1 MQYLNI
7 GTEGRWTTLK
17 NIRCVT
23 SIYNFFLLFYKI
35 CIGKILSTERIYI
48 IDDEP
53 SIAKLL
59 ELWVGQRWG
68 YSVETFNN
76 GKTFLERFA
85 EPPDLVLL
93 DLMLPDISGI
103 DLLKE
108 IKQRTPEVPVIILS
122 AQESIEVALKTLKL
136 GAADYFSKPIDFPKL
151 ELAIKNSLK
160 LAALSREV
168 ENLQESVGTRLYF
181 DNIVSQSGEMQD
193 VFRLVNKVI
202 HIDIC
207 VLILGESGT
216 GKELIARAIHYN
228 SNRRE
233 GPFVVVN
240 CASIPHDL
248 LESELFGHE
257 RGAFTGAIQRRI
269 GKFEQANGGTIFLD
283 EIGELDQSLQ
293 SKILRVIQ
301 EKQFDRVGGNETLTT
316 DARLIFA
323 THRDLWEEVKQKV
336 FREDL
341 YFRIST
347 FPIMLPPLRQRK
359 SDILLLADHFLK
371 KFGEELNKPNIQ
383 FSRKALDLLYSY
395 PWPGNVRELEN
406 VIQRGLVLTEGRTFT
421 DRELPVFI
429 QSYGSA
435 ETDIKRNSIFLESQE
450 SIISFEKIKENA
462 VRHALKNTNGNIAE
476 AAQKLKIGRAT
487 LYRLIEKYKIII

>member
-1 MQYLNI
+1 M
-7 GTEGRWTTLK
+7 
-17 NIRCVT
+17 
-23 SIYNFFLLFYKI
+23 SA
-35 CIGKILSTERIYI
+35 ERIYI
-48 IDDEP
+48 VDDEP
-53 SIAKLL
+53 TIAKLL
-59 ELWVGQRWG
+59 ELWVAQRWG
-68 YSVETFNN
+68 YTAEVFPN
-76 GKTFLERFA
+76 GKSFLDRFT

-103 DLLKE
+103 DILKE
-108 IKQRTPEVPVIILS
+108 IKKRNPEIPVIILS
-122 AQESIEVALKTLKL
+122 AQESIEVALQTLKL

-151 ELAIKNSLK
+151 EFAIINSLK

-168 ENLQESVGTRLYF
+168 KNLHESVETRLHF
-181 DNIVSQSGEMQD
+181 DYIVSQSGEMLD
-193 VFRLVNKVI
+193 VFKLVNKVTQ
-202 HIDIC
+202 IDIC

-228 SNRRE
+228 SNRRN

-293 SKILRVIQ
+293 AKILRVIQ
-301 EKQFDRVGGNETLTT
+301 EKQFDRVGGSETLST

-323 THRDLWEEVKQKV
+323 THRDLWEEVKRKV

-341 YFRIST
+341 YYRISA

-371 KFGEELNKPNIQ
+371 KLGEELGKPNIQ
-383 FSRKALDLLYSY
+383 FSRKALDLLFNY

-406 VIQRGLVLTEGRTFT
+406 VIQRGLVLTEAQILTEH
-421 DRELPVFI
+421 ELPIFI
-429 QSYGSA
+429 QSYGSS
-435 ETDIKRNSIFLESQE
+435 ETDIKQDSIFLESHD
-450 SIISFEKIKENA
+450 SVIPFEIIKENA
-462 VRHALKNTNGNIAE
+462 VRNALKNTNGNIAE

-487 LYRLIEKYKIII
+487 LYRLVEKYKIKI

>member
-1 MQYLNI
+1 M
-7 GTEGRWTTLK
+7 
-17 NIRCVT
+17 
-23 SIYNFFLLFYKI
+23 SA
-35 CIGKILSTERIYI
+35 ERIYI
-48 IDDEP
+48 VDDEP
-53 SIAKLL
+53 SIVKLL
-59 ELWVGQRWG
+59 ELWIQRWG
-68 YSVETFNN
+68 YSAEVFEN
-76 GKTFLERFA
+76 GKTFLDRLI

-93 DLMLPDISGI
+93 DIMLPDISGI

-108 IKQRTPEVPVIILS
+108 IKQRNSETPVIMLS
-122 AQESIEVALKTLKL
+122 AQESIDVALKTIKL

-151 ELAIKNSLK
+151 ELAIKNALK

-168 ENLQESVGTRLYF
+168 ENLQESIGTRLHF
-181 DNIVSQSGEMQD
+181 ENIVSQSGEMQD
-193 VFRLVNKVI
+193 VFKLVNKVI

-228 SNRRE
+228 SNRKN

-257 RGAFTGAIQRRI
+257 KGSFTGAIQRRI

-301 EKQFDRVGGNETLTT
+301 EKQFDRVGGSETLTT

-323 THRDLWEEVKQKV
+323 THRDLWEEVKRKT

-371 KFGEELNKPNIQ
+371 KLGEELRKPNIK
-383 FSRKALDLLYSY
+383 FSRKALDLLYNY
-395 PWPGNVRELEN
+395 PWPGNIRELEN
-406 VIQRGLVLTEGRTFT
+406 AIQRGLVLADGQIFTE
-421 DRELPVFI
+421 RELPIFI

-435 ETDIKRNSIFLESQE
+435 ETDINQNSIFQESQD
-450 SIISFEKIKENA
+450 SIIPFEKIKENA
-462 VRHALKNTNGNIAE
+462 IRQALKNTNGNIAE

-487 LYRLIEKYKIII
+487 LYRLVEKYKIKI

>member
-1 MQYLNI
+1 M
-7 GTEGRWTTLK
+7 
-17 NIRCVT
+17 
-23 SIYNFFLLFYKI
+23 SA
-35 CIGKILSTERIYI
+35 ERIYI
-48 IDDEP
+48 VDDEP
-53 SIAKLL
+53 TIAKLL
-59 ELWVGQRWG
+59 ELWVAQRWG
-68 YSVETFNN
+68 YTAEVFPN
-76 GKTFLERFA
+76 GKSFLDRFT

-103 DLLKE
+103 DILKE
-108 IKQRTPEVPVIILS
+108 IKKRNPEIPVIILS
-122 AQESIEVALKTLKL
+122 AQESIEVALQTLKL

-151 ELAIKNSLK
+151 EFAIINSLK

-168 ENLQESVGTRLYF
+168 KNLHESVETRLHF

-193 VFRLVNKVI
+193 VFKLVNKVTQ
-202 HIDIC
+202 IDIC

-228 SNRRE
+228 SNRRN

-293 SKILRVIQ
+293 AKILRVIQ
-301 EKQFDRVGGNETLTT
+301 EKQFDRVGGSETLST

-323 THRDLWEEVKQKV
+323 THRDLWEEVKRKV

-341 YFRIST
+341 YYRISA

-371 KFGEELNKPNIQ
+371 KLGEELGKPNIQ
-383 FSRKALDLLYSY
+383 FSRKALDLLFNY

-406 VIQRGLVLTEGRTFT
+406 VIQRGLVLTEAQILTEH
-421 DRELPVFI
+421 ELPIFI
-429 QSYGSA
+429 QSYGSS
-435 ETDIKRNSIFLESQE
+435 ETDIKQDSIFLESHD
-450 SIISFEKIKENA
+450 SVIPFEIIKENA
-462 VRHALKNTNGNIAE
+462 VRNALKNTNGNIAE

-487 LYRLIEKYKIII
+487 LYRLVEKYKIKI

>member
-1 MQYLNI
+1 MSAQ
-7 GTEGRWTTLK
+7 
-17 NIRCVT
+17 
-23 SIYNFFLLFYKI
+23 
-35 CIGKILSTERIYI
+35 RIYI
-48 IDDEP
+48 VDDEP
-53 SIAKLL
+53 SILILL

-68 YSVETFNN
+68 YSVEVFNN
-76 GKTFLERFA
+76 GKSFLDRFT

-93 DLMLPDISGI
+93 DIMLPDISGL

-108 IKQRTPEVPVIILS
+108 IKQRNPELPVIMLS

-136 GAADYFSKPIDFPKL
+136 GAVDYFSKPIDFPKL
-151 ELAIKNSLK
+151 EFAIKNSLK
-160 LAALSREV
+160 LAALSREL
-168 ENLQESVGTRLYF
+168 ENLQESVGTRLHF

-193 VFRLVNKVI
+193 VFKLVNKVI
-202 HIDIC
+202 QIDIC

-228 SNRRE
+228 SNRQN

-269 GKFEQANGGTIFLD
+269 GKFEQAHGGTIFLD

-301 EKQFDRVGGNETLTT
+301 EKQFDRVGGNETLIT

-371 KFGEELNKPNIQ
+371 KVGVELGKPNVQ
-383 FSRKALDLLYSY
+383 FSRKALDLLYNY

-406 VIQRGLVLTEGRTFT
+406 VIQRGLVLTDGQTLTE
-421 DRELPVFI
+421 RELPIFI

-435 ETDIKRNSIFLESQE
+435 EIDNRQNSMFQESQD

-462 VRHALKNTNGNIAE
+462 VRQALKNTNGNIAE

-487 LYRLIEKYKIII
+487 LYRLVEKYKIIVP

>member
-1 MQYLNI
+1 MSAQ
-7 GTEGRWTTLK
+7 
-17 NIRCVT
+17 
-23 SIYNFFLLFYKI
+23 
-35 CIGKILSTERIYI
+35 RIYI
-48 IDDEP
+48 VDDEP
-53 SIAKLL
+53 SILILL

-68 YSVETFNN
+68 YTVEVFSN
-76 GKTFLERFA
+76 GRSFLDRFTD
-85 EPPDLVLL
+85 PPDLVVL
-93 DLMLPDISGI
+93 DIMLPDISGL

-108 IKQRTPEVPVIILS
+108 IKQRNPELPVIMLS

-136 GAADYFSKPIDFPKL
+136 GAVDYFSKPINFPKL
-151 ELAIKNSLK
+151 EFAIKNSLK

-168 ENLQESVGTRLYF
+168 ENLQESVGTRLHF

-193 VFRLVNKVI
+193 VFKLVYKVTQV
-202 HIDIC
+202 DIC

-228 SNRRE
+228 SNRQN

-269 GKFEQANGGTIFLD
+269 GKFEQAIGGTIFLD

-301 EKQFDRVGGNETLTT
+301 EKQFDRVGGSETLTT

-371 KFGEELNKPNIQ
+371 KIGSELGKSNIQ
-383 FSRKALDLLYSY
+383 FSRKALDLLYNY

-406 VIQRGLVLTEGRTFT
+406 VIQRGLVLTDGQTLTE
-421 DRELPVFI
+421 RELPVFI
-429 QSYGSA
+429 QSYGSE
-435 ETDIKRNSIFLESQE
+435 ETDIKQNSMFRESQD
-450 SIISFEKIKENA
+450 SIIPFEKIKENA
-462 VRHALKNTNGNIAE
+462 VRQALNNTNGNIAE

-487 LYRLIEKYKIII
+487 LYRLVEKYKITIS

>member
-1 MQYLNI
+1 LN
-7 GTEGRWTTLK
+7 K
-17 NIRCVT
+17 
-23 SIYNFFLLFYKI
+23 
-35 CIGKILSTERIYI
+35 ERIYI
-48 IDDEP
+48 VDDEVT
-53 SIAKLL
+53 IAKLL

-68 YSVETFNN
+68 YSVEVFHN
-76 GKTFLERFA
+76 GRDFLDRFI

-108 IKQRTPEVPVIILS
+108 IKQRNPEIPVIVLS
-122 AQESIEVALKTLKL
+122 AQESIEVALTTLKL

-151 ELAIKNSLK
+151 EFTIKNSLK

-168 ENLQESVGTRLYF
+168 EHLQESVGTRLHF

-193 VFRLVNKVI
+193 VFKLVNKVT

-228 SNRRE
+228 SERRS

-257 RGAFTGAIQRRI
+257 KGAFTGAIQRRI
-269 GKFEQANGGTIFLD
+269 GKFEQAIGGTIFLD

-301 EKQFDRVGGNETLTT
+301 EKQFDRVGGSETITT

-323 THRDLWEEVKQKV
+323 THRNLWEEVKQKT

-341 YFRIST
+341 YYRIST

-359 SDILLLADHFLK
+359 SDILLLADHFIRTL
-371 KFGEELNKPNIQ
+371 GEELKKPNIQ
-383 FSRKALDLLYSY
+383 FSRKALDLLYNY

-406 VIQRGLVLTEGRTFT
+406 VIQRGLVLTDGNTFT
-421 DRELPVFI
+421 EHELPIFI

-435 ETDIKRNSIFLESQE
+435 ETDIKQNSIFIENQGA
-450 SIISFEKIKENA
+450 IVPFEKIKENA
-462 VRHALKNTNGNIAE
+462 VRHALKITNGNIAE
-476 AAQKLKIGRAT
+476 AAKKLKIGRAT
-487 LYRLIEKYKIII
+487 LYRLVEKYKIKIE

>member
-1 MQYLNI
+1 M
-7 GTEGRWTTLK
+7 
-17 NIRCVT
+17 
-23 SIYNFFLLFYKI
+23 SA
-35 CIGKILSTERIYI
+35 ERIYI
-48 IDDEP
+48 VDDEP
-53 SIAKLL
+53 TIAKLL
-59 ELWVGQRWG
+59 ELWVAQRWG
-68 YSVETFNN
+68 YTAEVFPN
-76 GKTFLERFA
+76 GKSFLDRFT

-103 DLLKE
+103 DILKE
-108 IKQRTPEVPVIILS
+108 IKKRNPEIPVIILS
-122 AQESIEVALKTLKL
+122 AQESIEVALQTLKL

-151 ELAIKNSLK
+151 EFAIINCLK

-168 ENLQESVGTRLYF
+168 KNLHESVETRLHF

-193 VFRLVNKVI
+193 VFKLVNKVTQ
-202 HIDIC
+202 IDIC

-228 SNRRE
+228 SNRRN

-293 SKILRVIQ
+293 AKILRVIQ
-301 EKQFDRVGGNETLTT
+301 EKQFDRVGGSETLST

-323 THRDLWEEVKQKV
+323 THRDLWEEVKRKV

-341 YFRIST
+341 YYRISA
-347 FPIMLPPLRQRK
+347 FPIMVPPLRQRK

-371 KFGEELNKPNIQ
+371 KLGEELGKPNIQ
-383 FSRKALDLLYSY
+383 FSRKALDLLFNY

-406 VIQRGLVLTEGRTFT
+406 VIQRGLVLTEAQILTEH
-421 DRELPVFI
+421 ELPIFI
-429 QSYGSA
+429 QSYGSS
-435 ETDIKRNSIFLESQE
+435 ETDIKQDSIFLESHD
-450 SIISFEKIKENA
+450 SVIPFEIIKENA
-462 VRHALKNTNGNIAE
+462 VRNALKNTNGNIAE

-487 LYRLIEKYKIII
+487 LYRLVEKYKIKI

>member
-1 MQYLNI
+1 MKLTLNA
-7 GTEGRWTTLK
+7 EK
-17 NIRCVT
+17 V
-23 SIYNFFLLFYKI
+23 
-35 CIGKILSTERIYI
+35 YI
-48 IDDEP
+48 VDDEP
-53 SIAKLL
+53 AIAKLL
-59 ELWVGQRWG
+59 ELWTQRWG
-68 YSVETFNN
+68 YSVEVFHD
-76 GKTFLERFA
+76 GKTFLDRFV

-93 DLMLPDISGI
+93 DIMLPDTSGI

-108 IKQRTPEVPVIILS
+108 IKRRNSEIPVIMLS
-122 AQESIEVALKTLKL
+122 AQESTEVAVNTLKL

-160 LAALSREV
+160 LAALSREI
-168 ENLQESVGTRLYF
+168 EDLQDSIGSRLHF
-181 DNIVSQSGEMQD
+181 DNMISQSGEMQD
-193 VFRLVNKVI
+193 VFKLVNKVI
-202 HIDIC
+202 HVDIC

-228 SNRRE
+228 SNRKS

-257 RGAFTGAIQRRI
+257 KGAFTGAIQRRI

-301 EKQFDRVGGNETLTT
+301 EKQFDRVGGSETLTT

-323 THRDLWEEVKQKV
+323 THRNLWEEVKQKN

-359 SDILLLADHFLK
+359 TDILLLADHFLK
-371 KFGEELNKPNIQ
+371 KQGEELGKPNIQ
-383 FSRKALDLLYSY
+383 FSRKALDLLYNY

-406 VIQRGLVLTEGRTFT
+406 VIQRGLVLTDGQTLTE
-421 DRELPVFI
+421 RELPVFI

-435 ETDIKRNSIFLESQE
+435 ETDIKQSSIFQE
-450 SIISFEKIKENA
+450 REDSIIPFENIKENA

-487 LYRLIEKYKIII
+487 LYRLVEKYKIKI

>member
-1 MQYLNI
+1 
-7 GTEGRWTTLK
+7 
-17 NIRCVT
+17 
-23 SIYNFFLLFYKI
+23 
-35 CIGKILSTERIYI
+35 LSTERIYI
-48 IDDEP
+48 VDDEIT
-53 SIAKLL
+53 IAKLL
-59 ELWVGQRWG
+59 ELWVGHRWG
-68 YSVETFNN
+68 YSVEVFHN
-76 GKTFLERFA
+76 GKDFLDRLV

-93 DLMLPDISGI
+93 DIMLPDISGI

-108 IKQRTPEVPVIILS
+108 VKRRYSELPVIMLS
-122 AQESIEVALKTLKL
+122 AQESIEVAVNTLKL
-136 GAADYFSKPIDFPKL
+136 GAADYFSKPIDMPKL
-151 ELAIKNSLK
+151 ELSIKNSLK

-168 ENLQESVGTRLYF
+168 ENLQESVGTRLHF
-181 DNIVSQSGEMQD
+181 ENIVSQSGEMQD
-193 VFRLVNKVI
+193 VFKLVNKVTQ
-202 HIDIC
+202 IDIC

-228 SNRRE
+228 SNRRS

-257 RGAFTGAIQRRI
+257 KGAFTGAIQRRI

-301 EKQFDRVGGNETLTT
+301 EKQFDRVGGNETITT

-323 THRDLWEEVKQKV
+323 THRDLWEEVKQKN

-371 KFGEELNKPNIQ
+371 KLGEELGKPNIQ
-383 FSRKALDLLYSY
+383 FSRKALDLLYNY

-406 VIQRGLVLTEGRTFT
+406 VIQRGLVLTDGQIFSE
-421 DRELPVFI
+421 RELPIFI

-435 ETDIKRNSIFLESQE
+435 ETDIKQNSIFQESQD
-450 SIISFEKIKENA
+450 SIISFEKIKETA
-462 VRHALKNTNGNIAE
+462 IRQALKNTNGNIAE
-476 AAQKLKIGRAT
+476 AAKKLKIGRAT
-487 LYRLIEKYKIII
+487 LYRLVEKYKIEI

>member
-1 MQYLNI
+1 
-7 GTEGRWTTLK
+7 
-17 NIRCVT
+17 
-23 SIYNFFLLFYKI
+23 
-35 CIGKILSTERIYI
+35 LSAQRIYI
-48 IDDEP
+48 VDDEP
-53 SIAKLL
+53 SILILL

-68 YSVETFNN
+68 YSVEVFNN
-76 GKTFLERFA
+76 GKSFLDRFT

-93 DLMLPDISGI
+93 DIMLPDISGL

-108 IKQRTPEVPVIILS
+108 IKQRNPELPVIMLS

-136 GAADYFSKPIDFPKL
+136 GAVDYFSKPIDFPKL
-151 ELAIKNSLK
+151 EFAIKNSLK
-160 LAALSREV
+160 LAALSREL
-168 ENLQESVGTRLYF
+168 ENLQESVGTRLHF

-193 VFRLVNKVI
+193 VFKLVNKVI
-202 HIDIC
+202 QIDIC

-228 SNRRE
+228 SNRQN

-269 GKFEQANGGTIFLD
+269 GKFEQAHGGTIFLD

-301 EKQFDRVGGNETLTT
+301 EKQFDRVGGNETLIT

-371 KFGEELNKPNIQ
+371 KVGVELGKPNVQ
-383 FSRKALDLLYSY
+383 FSRKALDLLYNY

-406 VIQRGLVLTEGRTFT
+406 VIQRGLVLTDGQTLTE
-421 DRELPVFI
+421 RELPIFI

-435 ETDIKRNSIFLESQE
+435 EIDNRQNSMFQESQD

-462 VRHALKNTNGNIAE
+462 VRQALKNTNGNIAE

-487 LYRLIEKYKIII
+487 LYRLVEKYKIIVP

>member
-1 MQYLNI
+1 MS
-7 GTEGRWTTLK
+7 R
-17 NIRCVT
+17 
-23 SIYNFFLLFYKI
+23 
-35 CIGKILSTERIYI
+35 ERIYI
-48 IDDEP
+48 VDDEP

-68 YSVETFNN
+68 YSVEVFYD
-76 GKTFLERFA
+76 GKTLLERFNDT
-85 EPPDLVLL
+85 PDLVLL

-108 IKQRTPEVPVIILS
+108 IKQRNPEVPVIILS

-151 ELAIKNSLK
+151 EYAIKNSLT
-160 LAALSREV
+160 LASLSREV
-168 ENLQESVGTRLYF
+168 AHLQESVGTRLHF

-193 VFRLVNKVI
+193 VFKLVNKVTQ
-202 HIDIC
+202 IDIC

-228 SNRRE
+228 SNRRS

-301 EKQFDRVGGNETLTT
+301 EKQFARVGGNETITT

-341 YFRIST
+341 YYRIST
-347 FPIMLPPLRQRK
+347 FPIMLPPLRQRQ

-371 KFGEELNKPNIQ
+371 KLGDELGKPNIQ
-383 FSRKALDLLYSY
+383 FSRKALDLLYNY

-406 VIQRGLVLTEGRTFT
+406 VIQRGLVLTDGQTLTE
-421 DRELPVFI
+421 RELPAFI
-429 QSYGSA
+429 QSYGST
-435 ETDIKRNSIFLESQE
+435 ETDMKQNFIFTEVHNMV
-450 SIISFEKIKENA
+450 IPFEKIKENA
-462 VRHALKNTNGNIAE
+462 VRHALKNTEGNIAA

-487 LYRLIEKYKIII
+487 LYRLVEKYKIKV

>member
-1 MQYLNI
+1 
-7 GTEGRWTTLK
+7 
-17 NIRCVT
+17 
-23 SIYNFFLLFYKI
+23 
-35 CIGKILSTERIYI
+35 LSAERVYI
-48 IDDEP
+48 VDDEP
-53 SIAKLL
+53 TIAKLL
-59 ELWVGQRWG
+59 ELWVAQRWG
-68 YSVETFNN
+68 YTAEVFHD
-76 GKTFLERFA
+76 GKTFLDRFNI

-103 DLLKE
+103 DILKE
-108 IKQRTPEVPVIILS
+108 VKQRNPDLPVIILS

-136 GAADYFSKPIDFPKL
+136 GAADYFSKPINFPKL
-151 ELAIKNSLK
+151 EFAILNCLK

-168 ENLQESVGTRLYF
+168 KNLHENVETRLHF

-193 VFRLVNKVI
+193 VFKLVDKVTR
-202 HIDIC
+202 IDIC

-228 SNRRE
+228 SDRRSS
-233 GPFVVVN
+233 PFVVVN

-269 GKFEQANGGTIFLD
+269 GKFEQATGGTIFLD
-283 EIGELDQSLQ
+283 EIGELDHSLQ
-293 SKILRVIQ
+293 AKILRVIQ
-301 EKQFDRVGGNETLTT
+301 EKQFDRVGGSETITT

-341 YFRIST
+341 YYRISA

-371 KFGEELNKPNIQ
+371 KFGTEMGKPDIQ
-383 FSRKALDLLYSY
+383 FTRKALDLLYNY

-406 VIQRGLVLTEGRTFT
+406 VIQRGLVLADGQTLSE
-421 DRELPVFI
+421 RELPIFV
-429 QSYGSA
+429 QSYGYA
-435 ETDIKRNSIFLESQE
+435 ETDPNQNSMFQESQDL
-450 SIISFEKIKENA
+450 IVPFEKIKENA
-462 VRHALKNTNGNIAE
+462 VRHALNRTNGNIAE

-487 LYRLIEKYKIII
+487 LYRLIEKYKIQT

>member
-1 MQYLNI
+1 
-7 GTEGRWTTLK
+7 
-17 NIRCVT
+17 
-23 SIYNFFLLFYKI
+23 
-35 CIGKILSTERIYI
+35 LSAERIYI
-48 IDDEP
+48 VDDEP
-53 SIAKLL
+53 TIAKLL
-59 ELWVGQRWG
+59 ELWVAQRWG
-68 YSVETFNN
+68 YTAEVFPN
-76 GKTFLERFA
+76 GKSFLDRFT

-103 DLLKE
+103 DILKE
-108 IKQRTPEVPVIILS
+108 IKKRNPEIPVIILS
-122 AQESIEVALKTLKL
+122 AQESIEVALQTLKL

-151 ELAIKNSLK
+151 EFAIINCLK

-168 ENLQESVGTRLYF
+168 KNLHESVETRLHF

-193 VFRLVNKVI
+193 VFKLVNKVTQ
-202 HIDIC
+202 IDIC

-228 SNRRE
+228 SNRRN

-293 SKILRVIQ
+293 AKILRVIQ
-301 EKQFDRVGGNETLTT
+301 EKQFDRVGGSETLST

-323 THRDLWEEVKQKV
+323 THRDLWEEVKRKV

-341 YFRIST
+341 YYRISA

-371 KFGEELNKPNIQ
+371 KLGEELGKPNIQ
-383 FSRKALDLLYSY
+383 FSRKALDLLFNY

-406 VIQRGLVLTEGRTFT
+406 VIQRGLVLTEAQILTEH
-421 DRELPVFI
+421 ELPIFI
-429 QSYGSA
+429 QSYGSS
-435 ETDIKRNSIFLESQE
+435 ETDIKQDSIFLESHD
-450 SIISFEKIKENA
+450 SVIPFEIIKENA
-462 VRHALKNTNGNIAE
+462 VRNALKNTNGNIAE

-487 LYRLIEKYKIII
+487 LYRLVEKYKIKI